1 MNNDIKKM
9 ICPACGASLEI
20 QGHSFTAKCPYCDTV
35 TKVTPKGME
44 KEEAKSTIRMRELE
58 QQAQITKET
67 IEQQHRISVEND
79 KRNWTQ
85 LLIVCFVIPIILLIL
100 VTLFNIQ

>member
-35 TKVTPKGME
+35 TKVTPDGLE
-44 KEEAKSTIRMRELE
+44 KEEVISDIRMRELE
-58 QQAQITKET
+58 QKHKMSLEDDNKFILKMGGLM
-67 IEQQHRISVEND
+67 V
-79 KRNWTQ
+79 
-85 LLIVCFVIPIILLIL
+85 FFIILYIL
-100 VTLFNIQ
+100 LKVFNIE